1 MLGASEVLYT
11 KTANAQVGANPL
23 HLAVLYSKS
32 PGETLHNERRHG
44 RDDAGGARFQPR
56 ALGWEEKD
64 AHEKIAK
71 KIWLEKELK
80 HLRSRSYDRNDY
92 EGETAI
98 HLAIAKRRGDL
109 VRFFLEN
116 LTAKE
121 KDKLL
126 NHEVHSRAV
135 GTFEVAHFKT
145 DGDNVMRCKFGEH
158 PVCWAACTNQLGLVK
173 CLVYEHGAK
182 LDCKTKHGDTILHML
197 VRWSGWLTEARIL
210 QSQHVVN
217 V

>member
-1 MLGASEVLYT
+1 M
-11 KTANAQVGANPL
+11 
-23 HLAVLYSKS
+23 
-32 PGETLHNERRHG
+32 
-44 RDDAGGARFQPR
+44 RFHPR

-71 KIWLEKELK
+71 KIWLDQDLK
-80 HLRSRSYDRNDY
+80 HLRSRAYDRTNY

-116 LTAKE
+116 LTEQE
-121 KDKLL
+121 KHMLL

-145 DGDNVMRCKFGEH
+145 DDGNVKRCKFGEH

-173 CLVYEHGAK
+173 LLVMHGAK
-182 LDCKTKHGDTILHML
+182 LNCRTKHDDTILHML
-197 VRWSGWLTEARIL
+197 VRWSGWLTEAHIL
-210 QSQHVVN
+210 ESQHVVKMYLRTCN
-217 V
+217 RAQMF